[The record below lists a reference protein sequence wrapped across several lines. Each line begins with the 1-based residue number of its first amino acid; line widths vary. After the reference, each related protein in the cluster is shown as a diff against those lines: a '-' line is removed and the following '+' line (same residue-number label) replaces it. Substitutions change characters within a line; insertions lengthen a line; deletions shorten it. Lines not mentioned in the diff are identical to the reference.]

1 MGLTTSDHAAS
12 LTLTCPNGTLADP
25 LPFGLQQ
32 QEWSCQETL
41 GVFGPLVQA
50 ETQAQ
55 LEVGAVM

>member
-1 MGLTTSDHAAS
+1 MSQATQCS
-12 LTLTCPNGTLADP
+12 CPHGTLADP

-41 GVFGPLVQA
+41 VVFGPLVQA